1 MKLNGTLILILLV
14 TLVALT
20 GMAWTAGDEK
30 PVCPRTG
37 DPVSCTADGPHGPR
51 GMADPHH
58 RPDRMAEALDLTDQ
72 QRDAMRE
79 IMNTAREATRLR
91 KEAALADILTPE
103 QLDRLEEIK
112 AREGAPGD
120 MERPDRAGRKGR
132 QGSKGQKGGKDQRG
146 GDRGDTA
153 ARRLEQMTANLDLT
167 PEQQE
172 QIRRILEDSAPPQR
186 SEIRDR
192 IREVLTPE
200 QQEKMDQQ
208 QSRRQGTTPDQGR
221 DMNQG
226 RRGQGQGRNPQGR
239 GPAGDEPGLGPQ
251 LARQLNL
258 TAEQRTAVRELM
270 TEIDEQQQEQTRSQI
285 EELLTPEQR
294 DKLEQLHQN

>member
-20 GMAWTAGDEK
+20 GMAWTAGDEQ

-37 DPVSCTADGPHGPR
+37 DPASCTADGPHGPR
-51 GMADPHH
+51 GMAGPHH

-79 IMNTAREATRLR
+79 IMDAAREATRLR

-103 QLDRLEEIK
+103 QLARLEEIK

-132 QGSKGQKGGKDQRG
+132 KGGQSQKG
-146 GDRGDTA
+146 GDRGDMA
-153 ARRLEQMTANLDLT
+153 ARRLEQMTENLDLT

-172 QIRRILEDSAPPQR
+172 QIRLILEESAPPQR

-200 QQEKMDQQ
+200 QQQKMDQQ
-208 QSRRQGTTPDQGR
+208 QLRRQGTTPDQGR
-221 DMNQG
+221 GMNQG
-226 RRGQGQGRNPQGR
+226 RQGRSPHGR
-239 GPAGDEPGLGPQ
+239 GPAGDDPGLGPQ

-270 TEIDEQQQEQTRSQI
+270 TEIDEQQQKQTRSQI

-294 DKLEQLHQN
+294 EKLEQLHRN